1 MDRPLTRIRENR
13 NPKDS
18 DYILGASENS
28 NLFQKTRIID
38 AITSRYNPNSGWRLL
53 DGSNGDYQ
61 AIANERIFI
70 NQNSIQF
77 SIILDSVVNFGDTII
92 VYPRIENV
100 LLKRENSII
109 KQCQINQITHLLF
122 TDSGWLDFSPIGNE
136 LLSLFPTT
144 GEVIRNSYQRRLKG
158 IYIQDFIG
166 TGKGVSNR

>member
-70 NQNSIQF
+70 
-77 SIILDSVVNFGDTII
+77 
-92 VYPRIENV
+92 Y
-100 LLKRENSII
+100 
-109 KQCQINQITHLLF
+109 
-122 TDSGWLDFSPIGNE
+122 
-136 LLSLFPTT
+136 
-144 GEVIRNSYQRRLKG
+144 
-158 IYIQDFIG
+158 
-166 TGKGVSNR
+166 